1 MRKLQPLATWLL
13 LPLLIL
19 ILSLLLPIT
28 TGLESPSTPTPETP
42 SPLLPTFPM
51 IVQLNTLNDVL
62 KLKTICKPNLW
73 GYLLAATA
81 LGLPHDCHM
90 PHICRRVFSNT
101 IFGIAG
107 DFTDRELYKLSRC
120 LPGGIYHKELDG
132 RVYKAEDKSIHHHSD
147 DDSSSSAASSSFLTS
162 RRQLRQAIIGVTPN
176 NKNNSSST
184 IVTRKFEDQL
194 KASGV
199 DGAPIDLTV
208 LAAGA
213 ASPWATGIKQQ
224 SLPSALWNL
233 DRIDQRDLP
242 LDNLYNYGTQV
253 DGGVGDGVTI
263 YVVDS
268 GININHQE
276 FKGPDGGGSRA
287 SYGYDFVD
295 DNEEPRDCDGHGT
308 HVASTA
314 VGLQVGVAKGAKV
327 VAVRILD
334 CVGSG
339 SISDTVAGLDWVAA
353 NAVKPAVVTLSLGIQ
368 VGSWSRV
375 LEEAVQSL
383 INNYGITVVVASGNS
398 GVDACYV
405 APSNVPGAITV
416 AASNIKSRTADGG
429 TKKGDPEDPYRWSN
443 TGPCIDLWAPGVDI
457 LAACASESRCRE
469 VTNSSYT
476 YASGTSMAAP
486 QVAGVA
492 ALALSRNPDLTPADV
507 SALILASAT
516 PNMVVPTNFKPGTP
530 NRLLYSRLGSSAS
543 GVFASDGPVL
553 VGGNGT
559 VPLITG

>member
-1 MRKLQPLATWLL
+1 
-13 LPLLIL
+13 
-19 ILSLLLPIT
+19 
-28 TGLESPSTPTPETP
+28 
-42 SPLLPTFPM
+42 
-51 IVQLNTLNDVL
+51 
-62 KLKTICKPNLW
+62 
-73 GYLLAATA
+73 
-81 LGLPHDCHM
+81 M
-90 PHICRRVFSNT
+90 PICRRVFSNT

-107 DFTDRELYKLSRC
+107 DFTDQQLYKLSRC
-120 LPGGIYHKELDG
+120 LPRGIYHKELDG
-132 RVYKAEDKSIHHHSD
+132 RVFKAEDDSIS
-147 DDSSSSAASSSFLTS
+147 
-162 RRQLRQAIIGVTPN
+162 
-176 NKNNSSST
+176 
-184 IVTRKFEDQL
+184 
-194 KASGV
+194 
-199 DGAPIDLTV
+199 GAPIDFTV
-208 LAAGA
+208 LAVGA

-224 SLPSALWNL
+224 SLSSALWNL

-242 LDNLYNYGTQV
+242 LDNQYNYGTQV
-253 DGGVGDGVTI
+253 DGGVGEGVTV

-276 FKGPDGGGSRA
+276 FKGPNGRSRA
-287 SYGYDFVD
+287 TYGYDFVD
-295 DNEEPRDCDGHGT
+295 DDEESRDCDGHGT

-383 INNYGITVVVASGNS
+383 INNHGITVVVASGNS

-416 AASNIKSRTADGG
+416 AASNIKSRTAEGG
-429 TKKGDPEDPYRWSN
+429 TKKGDPEDSYRWSN

-457 LAACASESRCRE
+457 LAACASQSRCRE

-492 ALALSRNPDLTPADV
+492 ALALSRNPNLTPADV

-530 NRLLYSRLGSSAS
+530 NRLLYSRLGGSATA
-543 GVFASDGPVL
+543 VFASDGPAG
-553 VGGNGT
+553 GGNGT
-559 VPLITG
+559 VALLNG

>member
-1 MRKLQPLATWLL
+1 
-13 LPLLIL
+13 
-19 ILSLLLPIT
+19 
-28 TGLESPSTPTPETP
+28 
-42 SPLLPTFPM
+42 M

-62 KLKTICKPNLW
+62 KLRTICKPNLW

-132 RVYKAEDKSIHHHSD
+132 RVYKAESDSIRHYSD
-147 DDSSSSAASSSFLTS
+147 DETDDDGAGSSSSSSSAAASSSFFAS

-176 NKNNSSST
+176 NNNNNSSNT

-242 LDNLYNYGTQV
+242 LDNQYNYGTQV

-268 GININHQE
+268 GINIDHQE
-276 FKGPDGGGSRA
+276 FKGPDGVGSRA
-287 SYGYDFVD
+287 IYGYDFVD
-295 DNEEPRDCDGHGT
+295 DDEEPGDCDGHGT

-327 VAVRILD
+327 VAIRILD

-383 INNYGITVVVASGNS
+383 INNHGITVVVASGNS

-416 AASNIKSRTADGG
+416 AASNIKSRTADVG

-516 PNMVVPTNFKPGTP
+516 PNMLVPTNFKPGTP
-530 NRLLYSRLGSSAS
+530 NRLLYSRLGSSAT
-543 GVFASDGPVL
+543 GVFASAGPVL
-553 VGGNGT
+553 GGGNSGDGT
-559 VPLITG
+559 VPLING